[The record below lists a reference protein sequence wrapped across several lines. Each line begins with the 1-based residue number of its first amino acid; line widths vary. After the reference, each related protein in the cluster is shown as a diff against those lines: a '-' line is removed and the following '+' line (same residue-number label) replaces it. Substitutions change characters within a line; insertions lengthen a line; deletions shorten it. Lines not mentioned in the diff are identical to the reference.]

1 MKLKDNLAKILIPI
15 LSILIAFIAG
25 GIIILCLGKNP
36 VEAYGYLFSGAF
48 GSGRKMGQTLV
59 IACPLIFTGLAAAF
73 AYKCGVFN
81 LGGEGQFIMSAVTSI
96 FVSAKLGDAGMGGL
110 LVSLLAGT
118 VAGGIWGAI
127 PGILKITRGLVGFL
141 VGYETG
147 SPWAGVLAGALSGIA
162 TNMIYA
168 FCTITLC
175 AEQTVYG
182 MAINIFAPA
191 LASFIYRLSFS
202 DTSTLIQGVSM
213 GIMPIPVLSKIP
225 VIFFQQSPLVY
236 GAYLLVA
243 VTAVFLNRTKAGLN
257 FKAVGEFP
265 KAAETLG
272 INVVLQKYIACIICG
287 ALAGIGGA
295 YLTICYTSTYSEGI
309 VAGRGFI
316 ALSAVIFGRWMPT
329 GVMFACLLFGFCDA
343 LQIRLQLLSPSTPY
357 QILQMIPYLCT
368 LFVLAF
374 FGIKKSGPKANGQ
387 PYYREER

>member
-1 MKLKDNLAKILIPI
+1 MASFFTMNFLTELLLSTVRMATPI
-15 LSILIAFIAG
+15 L
-25 GIIILCLGKNP
+25 
-36 VEAYGYLFSGAF
+36 
-48 GSGRKMGQTLV
+48 LV
-59 IACPLIFTGLAAAF
+59 ALAET
-73 AYKCGVFN
+73 YS
-81 LGGEGQFIMSAVTSI
+81 ER
-96 FVSAKLGDAGMGGL
+96 AGMVNIGL
-110 LVSLLAGT
+110 D
-118 VAGGIWGAI
+118 GIMAIGA
-127 PGILKITRGLVGFL
+127 LVGFL

-225 VIFFQQSPLVY
+225 VIGSIFFQQSPLVY

-272 INVVLQKYIACIICG
+272 IHCLHHMRCPGRYRRCISDHLLYKYLFRRHCG
-287 ALAGIGGA
+287 RPRIYCLISS
-295 YLTICYTSTYSEGI
+295 YLWTVDANRSYVCM
-309 VAGRGFI
+309 
-316 ALSAVIFGRWMPT
+316 SAFW
-329 GVMFACLLFGFCDA
+329 LL
-343 LQIRLQLLSPSTPY
+343 
-357 QILQMIPYLCT
+357 
-368 LFVLAF
+368 
-374 FGIKKSGPKANGQ
+374 
-387 PYYREER
+387 

>member
-1 MKLKDNLAKILIPI
+1 MSSFFIANFLVELLLSAVRMATPI
-15 LSILIAFIAG
+15 LLVALAETYSERAG
-25 GIIILCLGKNP
+25 MVNI
-36 VEAYGYLFSGAF
+36 
-48 GSGRKMGQTLV
+48 
-59 IACPLIFTGLAAAF
+59 GLD
-73 AYKCGVFN
+73 G
-81 LGGEGQFIMSAVTSI
+81 IMSI
-96 FVSAKLGDAGMGGL
+96 
-110 LVSLLAGT
+110 
-118 VAGGIWGAI
+118 GA
-127 PGILKITRGLVGFL
+127 LVGFL
-141 VGYETG
+141 VGYRTG
-147 SPWAGVLAGALSGIA
+147 SPWAGILAGAAAGILV
-162 TNMIYA
+162 NMIYA

-213 GIMPIPVLSKIP
+213 EAFPIPVLSQIP
-225 VIFFQQSPLVY
+225 VLGNILFNQSILVY
-236 GAYLLVA
+236 AAYLMVP
-243 VTAVFLNRTKAGLN
+243 VTSVFLNKTRAGLN

-272 INVVLQKYIACIICG
+272 IHVVFQKYIACILCG
-287 ALAGIGGA
+287 AMAGIGGA

-316 ALSAVIFGRWMPT
+316 ALSAVIFGRWMPS
-329 GVMFACLLFGFCDA
+329 GVLMACLLFGFCDA
-343 LQIRLQLLSPSTPY
+343 LQIRLQLISPSTPY

>member
-1 MKLKDNLAKILIPI
+1 MELLLSAVRMATPI
-15 LSILIAFIAG
+15 LLVALAETYSERAG
-25 GIIILCLGKNP
+25 MVNI
-36 VEAYGYLFSGAF
+36 
-48 GSGRKMGQTLV
+48 
-59 IACPLIFTGLAAAF
+59 GLD
-73 AYKCGVFN
+73 G
-81 LGGEGQFIMSAVTSI
+81 IMSI
-96 FVSAKLGDAGMGGL
+96 
-110 LVSLLAGT
+110 
-118 VAGGIWGAI
+118 GA
-127 PGILKITRGLVGFL
+127 LVGFL
-141 VGYETG
+141 VGYRTG
-147 SPWAGVLAGALSGIA
+147 SPWAGILAGAAAGILV
-162 TNMIYA
+162 NMIYA

-213 GIMPIPVLSKIP
+213 EAFPIPVLSQIP
-225 VIFFQQSPLVY
+225 VLGNILFNQSILVY
-236 GAYLLVA
+236 AAYLMVP
-243 VTAVFLNRTKAGLN
+243 VTSVFLNKTRAGLN

-272 INVVLQKYIACIICG
+272 IHVVFSNTIACILCG
-287 ALAGIGGA
+287 AMAGIGGA

-316 ALSAVIFGRWMPT
+316 ALSAVIFGRWMPS
-329 GVMFACLLFGFCDA
+329 GVLMACLLFGFCDA
-343 LQIRLQLLSPSTPY
+343 LQIRLQLISPSTPY

>member
-1 MKLKDNLAKILIPI
+1 MSSFFTANFLVELLLSAVRMATPI
-15 LSILIAFIAG
+15 LLVALAETYSERAG
-25 GIIILCLGKNP
+25 MVNI
-36 VEAYGYLFSGAF
+36 
-48 GSGRKMGQTLV
+48 
-59 IACPLIFTGLAAAF
+59 GLD
-73 AYKCGVFN
+73 G
-81 LGGEGQFIMSAVTSI
+81 IMSI
-96 FVSAKLGDAGMGGL
+96 
-110 LVSLLAGT
+110 
-118 VAGGIWGAI
+118 GA
-127 PGILKITRGLVGFL
+127 LVGFL
-141 VGYETG
+141 VGYRTG
-147 SPWAGVLAGALSGIA
+147 SPWAGILAGAAAGILV
-162 TNMIYA
+162 NMIYA

-213 GIMPIPVLSKIP
+213 EAFPI
-225 VIFFQQSPLVY
+225 LVY
-236 GAYLLVA
+236 AAYLMVP
-243 VTAVFLNRTKAGLN
+243 VTSVFLNKTRAGLN

-272 INVVLQKYIACIICG
+272 IHVVFQKYIACILCG
-287 ALAGIGGA
+287 AMAGIGGA

-316 ALSAVIFGRWMPT
+316 ALSAVIFGRWMPS
-329 GVMFACLLFGFCDA
+329 GVLMACLLFGFCDA
-343 LQIRLQLLSPSTPY
+343 LQIRLQLISPSTPY

>member
-1 MKLKDNLAKILIPI
+1 MVNI
-15 LSILIAFIAG
+15 
-25 GIIILCLGKNP
+25 
-36 VEAYGYLFSGAF
+36 
-48 GSGRKMGQTLV
+48 
-59 IACPLIFTGLAAAF
+59 GLD
-73 AYKCGVFN
+73 G
-81 LGGEGQFIMSAVTSI
+81 IMSI
-96 FVSAKLGDAGMGGL
+96 
-110 LVSLLAGT
+110 
-118 VAGGIWGAI
+118 GA
-127 PGILKITRGLVGFL
+127 LVGFL
-141 VGYETG
+141 VGYRTG
-147 SPWAGVLAGALSGIA
+147 SPWAGILAGAAAGILV
-162 TNMIYA
+162 NMIYA

-213 GIMPIPVLSKIP
+213 EAFPIPVLSQIP
-225 VIFFQQSPLVY
+225 VLGNILFNQSILVY
-236 GAYLLVA
+236 AAYLMVP
-243 VTAVFLNRTKAGLN
+243 VTSVFLNKTRAGLN

-272 INVVLQKYIACIICG
+272 IHVVFQKYIACILCG
-287 ALAGIGGA
+287 AMAGIGGA

-316 ALSAVIFGRWMPT
+316 ALSAVIFGRWMPS
-329 GVMFACLLFGFCDA
+329 GVLMACLLFGFCDA
-343 LQIRLQLLSPSTPY
+343 LQIRLQLISPSTPY

>member
-1 MKLKDNLAKILIPI
+1 MSSFFTANFLVELLLSAVRMATPI
-15 LSILIAFIAG
+15 LLVALAETYSERAG
-25 GIIILCLGKNP
+25 MVNI
-36 VEAYGYLFSGAF
+36 
-48 GSGRKMGQTLV
+48 
-59 IACPLIFTGLAAAF
+59 GLD
-73 AYKCGVFN
+73 G
-81 LGGEGQFIMSAVTSI
+81 IMSI
-96 FVSAKLGDAGMGGL
+96 
-110 LVSLLAGT
+110 
-118 VAGGIWGAI
+118 GA
-127 PGILKITRGLVGFL
+127 LVGFL
-141 VGYETG
+141 VGYRTG
-147 SPWAGVLAGALSGIA
+147 SPWAGILAGGGAGILG
-162 TNMIYA
+162 NMIYA

-213 GIMPIPVLSKIP
+213 EAFPIPVLSQIP
-225 VIFFQQSPLVY
+225 VLGNILFNQSILVY
-236 GAYLLVA
+236 AAYLMVP
-243 VTAVFLNRTKAGLN
+243 VTSVFLNKTRAGLN

-272 INVVLQKYIACIICG
+272 IHVVFQKYIACILCG
-287 ALAGIGGA
+287 AMAGIGGA

-316 ALSAVIFGRWMPT
+316 ALSAVIFGRWMPS
-329 GVMFACLLFGFCDA
+329 GVLMACLLFGFCDA
-343 LQIRLQLLSPSTPY
+343 LQIRLQLISPSTPY

>member
-1 MKLKDNLAKILIPI
+1 MASFFTMNFLTELLLSTVRMATPI
-15 LSILIAFIAG
+15 L
-25 GIIILCLGKNP
+25 
-36 VEAYGYLFSGAF
+36 
-48 GSGRKMGQTLV
+48 LV
-59 IACPLIFTGLAAAF
+59 ALAET
-73 AYKCGVFN
+73 YS
-81 LGGEGQFIMSAVTSI
+81 ER
-96 FVSAKLGDAGMGGL
+96 AGMVNIGL
-110 LVSLLAGT
+110 DGNMAIGALA
-118 VAGGIWGAI
+118 
-127 PGILKITRGLVGFL
+127 GFL

-147 SPWAGVLAGALSGIA
+147 SPWAGVLAG
-162 TNMIYA
+162 
-168 FCTITLC
+168 

-225 VIFFQQSPLVY
+225 VIGSIFFQQSPLVY